1 MHYAGH
7 CQTLKVILL
16 LVLCAFVLA
25 PVIAQGYQV
34 CIASYT
40 VTGNAKTL
48 ADQLLNYGIATTF
61 QAIEV
66 DETVFVR
73 VLLARI
79 FATRAEAEIALAQLR
94 RQPVLVYHRLTTPWI
109 MAPGES
115 TAATVSQA
123 EATRARVTSAPA
135 PAALSPPP
143 SAAPPSTSAQTAP
156 AQTAPTA
163 VAATPDR
170 TTPPVTT
177 PAPPEA
183 TQNPLPVTETV
194 IAPVAELVAEPVA
207 EAPAE
212 PITESVAANLP
223 TSPSPAEAT
232 PPPDDTPPT
241 VESIS
246 AVTPASDLTLN
257 ANLELASPTAP
268 GAAEPPKV
276 LSIDQPATSTT
287 TATEAAPLEEAR
299 LIEAETSTPQLTAP
313 SDQTPTET
321 TASAEPLA
329 PDPATDAEPLASVPA
344 AAEPLGSV
352 PATETAAEPL
362 GSVPATETA
371 TEPLGSVPATE
382 TAAEPLASVPATET
396 AAEPPSPDPATET
409 TAEPL
414 GSVPATDTAAEPL
427 GSVPA
432 TDTAT
437 EPLGSIPATETAAE
451 PLGSDPAPTSDTVWG
466 VMIFASSPI
475 PLRHEQA
482 VTLQTEF
489 SVPDPVYARAYFP
502 VALGALVAGE
512 LWHELWINGELVK
525 RYFYETLPEADWTQV
540 QIWLSSEVYQAEFA
554 ALTAGQHQ
562 VEIRLY
568 KLGPVDQAAGDG
580 AVRPAIAVSRGE
592 FSYLVP

>member
-362 GSVPATETA
+362 
-371 TEPLGSVPATE
+371 
-382 TAAEPLASVPATET
+382 ASVPATET

>member
-362 GSVPATETA
+362 
-371 TEPLGSVPATE
+371 
-382 TAAEPLASVPATET
+382 AAVPATET

>member
-362 GSVPATETA
+362 GSVPA
-371 TEPLGSVPATE
+371 
-382 TAAEPLASVPATET
+382 
-396 AAEPPSPDPATET
+396 
-409 TAEPL
+409 
-414 GSVPATDTAAEPL
+414 
-427 GSVPA
+427 
-432 TDTAT
+432 
-437 EPLGSIPATETAAE
+437 
-451 PLGSDPAPTSDTVWG
+451 PTSDTVWG